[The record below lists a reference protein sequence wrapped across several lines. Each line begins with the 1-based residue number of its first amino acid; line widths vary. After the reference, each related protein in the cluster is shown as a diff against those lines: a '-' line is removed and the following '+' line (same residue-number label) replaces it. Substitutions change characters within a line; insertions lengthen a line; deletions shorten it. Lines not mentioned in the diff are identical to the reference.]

1 MFRRLVPGGAPS
13 FWVPHAQGCEAL
25 PGSVLHT
32 TGRACLCTGGT
43 RPRLGLCSGMVPP
56 RPAPSWVTVRGAA
69 WLQVKG
75 FCSPCEGPPWALAFI
90 FLCDLQQVT
99 QHLCAPGGEKRTQR
113 IRASSSGTA
122 QGPVG
127 TLLLEGWLAG
137 GRCCEGVPLPCPP
150 LSGWPPPLL
159 SFSVLSCRG
168 CSLRPSLQGSGD
180 QIRPSV

>member
-1 MFRRLVPGGAPS
+1 M
-13 FWVPHAQGCEAL
+13 
-25 PGSVLHT
+25 LHT

-99 QHLCAPGGEKRTQR
+99 QHLWAPGREKRTQR

-137 GRCCEGVPLPCPP
+137 GEVLRGSPAALPPSQWVATSTSELQC
-150 LSGWPPPLL
+150 PLL
-159 SFSVLSCRG
+159 SRLQPKALLAGLWGSNKTFSVKWPCIKL
-168 CSLRPSLQGSGD
+168 
-180 QIRPSV
+180 